1 MTLAEHLPDA
11 RPAHP
16 AVFMFL
22 CAPFGVV
29 SGFLSVAIGYLLS
42 QAGLSVE
49 EIAALVAASF
59 IPQTW
64 KFLWAPIADTTLSPK
79 RWYVLSC
86 AISALGIYAI
96 SALPATRASLPW
108 LYAIAVLSSFA
119 TTFLAMAC
127 ESLLAYDTPPERKGR
142 ASGWYQAGNLG
153 GGGLGGGAGLWLAQ
167 VLPAPWMSGAILGL
181 ASFACCLALFFI
193 REPVRAPR
201 TARYAHEVAEVA
213 RDLWSVTKSHAG
225 LMALLICFLPL
236 GTGAA
241 SGLWSAVASDWN
253 ASAETVALVTGVVGG
268 IASAIGCFMGGWLCD
283 RMDRKD
289 AYALFGFLLACCA
302 VGMAMAPR
310 TEAMYVVYT
319 TIYSW
324 ISGLS
329 YAGFTAIVLETI
341 GKGAAATK
349 YNLYASLSNMPIAYM
364 IMIDGW
370 AHTRWGAGGMLFTEA
385 IIGVAAI
392 LVFYA
397 IARGVRTLRAK
408 RVPLPGLEAPGSDP

>member
-1 MTLAEHLPDA
+1 MTLAPHLSSA

-29 SGFLSVAIGYLLS
+29 SGFLSVAIGFLLA

-64 KFLWAPIADTTLSPK
+64 KFLWAPVADTTLSAK
-79 RWYVLSC
+79 RWYVASC
-86 AISALGIYAI
+86 AVSALGIYAI
-96 SALPATRASLPW
+96 AALPATRASLPW

-127 ESLLAYDTPPERKGR
+127 ESLLAYDTPPDQKGR

-167 VLPAPWMSGAILGL
+167 VLPAPWMSGAILGI
-181 ASFACCLALFFI
+181 ACFACCLALFFI

-201 TARYAHEVAEVA
+201 AAHYGHDLANVA
-213 RDLWSVTKSHAG
+213 RDLWTVLKSRAG
-225 LMALLICFLPL
+225 LLALLICFLPL

-241 SGLWSAVASDWN
+241 SGLWSAVAKDWN

-268 IASAIGCFMGGWLCD
+268 LASAVGCFMGGFVCD
-283 RMDRKD
+283 RMERKN
-289 AYALFGFLLACCA
+289 AYALFGFMLALCA
-302 VGMAMAPR
+302 TGMAMAPR
-310 TEAMYVVYT
+310 TEASYIVFT
-319 TIYSW
+319 TIYAW

-341 GKGAAATK
+341 GQGAAATK
-349 YNLYASLSNMPIAYM
+349 YNVFASLSNMPIAYM
-364 IMIDGW
+364 IVVDGW
-370 AHTRWGAGGMLFTEA
+370 AHGRFGADGMLYVEA
-385 IIGVAAI
+385 LIGVLAI
-392 LVFYA
+392 GVFYA
-397 IARGVRTLRAK
+397 IAHAVRTLR
-408 RVPLPGLEAPGSDP
+408 PLPVAAPTGD

>member
-1 MTLAEHLPDA
+1 MTLAEHLGPA

-29 SGFLSVAIGYLLS
+29 SGFLSVAIGFLLS

-64 KFLWAPIADTTLSPK
+64 KFLWAPVADTTLTAK

-86 AISALGIYAI
+86 AVSALGIFAI
-96 SALPATRASLPW
+96 AALPATRAALPW

-119 TTFLAMAC
+119 TTFVAMAC
-127 ESLLAYDTPPERKGR
+127 ESLLAYDTPPEQKGR

-167 VLPAPWMSGAILGL
+167 VLPAPWMSGAILAL
-181 ASFACCLALFFI
+181 ACFACCLALLFI

-201 TARYAHEVAEVA
+201 AAHYGHDLANVG
-213 RDLWSVTKSHAG
+213 RDLWAVVKSRAG
-225 LMALLICFLPL
+225 LLALLICFLPL

-241 SGLWSAVASDWN
+241 SGLWSAVAKDWS
-253 ASAETVALVTGVVGG
+253 ASAETVALVTGVGGG
-268 IASAIGCFMGGWLCD
+268 IASAIGCFMGGWVCD
-283 RMDRKD
+283 RMERKN
-289 AYALFGFLLACCA
+289 AYALFGFLLALCA

-310 TEAMYVVYT
+310 TELIYIVFTTVYA
-319 TIYSW
+319 W

-341 GKGAAATK
+341 GQGAAATK
-349 YNLYASLSNMPIAYM
+349 YNVFASLSNMPIAYM
-364 IMIDGW
+364 IVVDGW
-370 AHTRWGAGGMLFTEA
+370 AHGRFGAGGMLYVEA
-385 IIGVAAI
+385 AIGVLAI
-392 LVFYA
+392 GVFYA
-397 IARGVRTLRAK
+397 IARAVHTLR
-408 RVPLPGLEAPGSDP
+408 PLPAAAPIGD